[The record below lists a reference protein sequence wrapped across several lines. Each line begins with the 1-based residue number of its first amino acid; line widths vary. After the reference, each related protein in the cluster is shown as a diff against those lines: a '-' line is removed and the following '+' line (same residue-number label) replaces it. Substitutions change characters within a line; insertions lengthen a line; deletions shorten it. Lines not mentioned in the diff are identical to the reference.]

1 LLEELLDL
9 VTIGA
14 VPWDWPEER
23 MLEETKVADD
33 IIEEIMELDA
43 MVLDDKLEVTV
54 AEVDVG
60 RVEDPEELV
69 LVDEIVDDTEDD
81 VVFAF
86 V

>member
-1 LLEELLDL
+1 
-9 VTIGA
+9 
-14 VPWDWPEER
+14 
-23 MLEETKVADD
+23 MLGKTKVVDG
-33 IIEEIMELDA
+33 IIEEIVELDVI
-43 MVLDDKLEVTV
+43 VLDDELEVTV

-60 RVEDPEELV
+60 RVEDPEKLV